1 MNEDQELLKMIQ
13 DREAQAYY
21 DALPIIDYATLKER
35 FDKWLLIVDP
45 GLLYLVPATIIA
57 NLMNSDPFWLF
68 LIAKSGAGKTEIMNS
83 LLKCPFYYSL
93 SQLTPNTFLSGYKSK
108 EKEPSLLKRLGSG
121 KTIGFKDFTSL
132 LDGNRDELK
141 ELMGQFRD
149 LYDGH
154 VTKVTGTGDE
164 ISWKGK
170 MGFLAGCTPILE
182 QRMSTVGAMGERFL
196 SYKIMS
202 PTDKAMRAKV
212 RENIGHEEEYRDY
225 LQDSMAGYIKGV
237 VTASELNSTV
247 VPEEVDLMIESLS
260 DFIAISRTVVM
271 RGDDSKREINYIAES
286 EMSSRLYKQLYTLAK
301 TLLSMTG
308 GVWVE
313 AFTYIMRNIARS
325 SIHSMRFNLITHIM
339 SYTTQVKT
347 QTLATELGYPTSTT
361 RRYLEDLTAI
371 SMDGGEKKI
380 LKRTYQG
387 KGKSDLWELT
397 PWMKDVL
404 KEMGEFVEG
413 TKQDTDF
420 EAADDDKPVGAG
432 DEKVG
437 YTEEEI
443 AAYKSMMEPEPQ
455 DSGVPHDVTTNEQL
469 L

>member
-1 MNEDQELLKMIQ
+1 MNEDQALLQMIQ
-13 DREAQAYY
+13 EREAKAYY
-21 DALPIIDYATLKER
+21 DALPVVDYATLQAV
-35 FDKWLLIVDP
+35 FDKWLLITDK
-45 GLLYLVPATIIA
+45 GLLKLVPATVIA
-57 NLMNSDPFWLF
+57 NRMNSDPFWLF

-83 LLKCPFYYSL
+83 LLKCPDYYSL

-164 ISWKGK
+164 IFWKGK

-196 SYKIMS
+196 SYKIIS
-202 PTDKAMRAKV
+202 PSDKEMRARV
-212 RENIGHEEEYRDY
+212 RANIGHEEEMRNE
-225 LQDSMAGYIKGV
+225 LQDTMAGYIKGMP
-237 VTASELNSTV
+237 TEFDNTV
-247 VPEEVDLMIESLS
+247 VPEEIDRMLESLS

-271 RGDDSKREINYIAES
+271 RSDDSKREVSYIAES
-286 EMSSRLYKQLYTLAK
+286 EMTSRVYKQLYLISK
-301 TLLSMTG
+301 TLIMMNGGTWNEEDTG
-308 GVWVE
+308 IV
-313 AFTYIMRNIARS
+313 RNLARS

-339 SYTTQVKT
+339 SYATQVKT

-371 SMDGGEKKI
+371 SMDGGEKRI

-397 PWMKDVL
+397 PWMKEVL
-404 KEMGEFVEG
+404 KEMGQFTEG
-413 TKQDTDF
+413 TKQETDF

-432 DEKVG
+432 EVEPG

-443 AAYKSMMEPEPQ
+443 AEYRGLMEPEPKE
-455 DSGVPHDVTTNEQL
+455 SGVLNNVTSEQL